1 VTTASIPVNL
11 FNPGQVLASL
21 GFLEAAGALCSGAA
35 GGFDWTNSANVRFIL
50 HADGDRNP
58 FERVLEFLSN
68 AELRRVAPSG
78 FKDPPQ
84 KKKKRK
90 KGREGDEEEDIR
102 IDDLIHSDCFPAREP
117 DPMTLPVRLTY
128 SDQWLGI
135 THWADG
141 SSRNDFKLYAGN
153 RSAARIARAMLM
165 GTWEKPHKGQ
175 KMGELKTKGINALW
189 EEDPGAL
196 AEHPF
201 DVLTP
206 MGGSFNFDPRGA
218 WTALDAGYS
227 PNDQKPKHCIAASP
241 VVEMLAAI
249 GLEHARPLVDED
261 GKSRVMRYA
270 AWGELLSPLLARPA
284 LSGARFGVPLRT
296 FRFELAL
303 SGKNKVVNFAEGEI

>member
-1 VTTASIPVNL
+1 MTSASIPADL

-21 GFLEAAGALCSGAA
+21 GFLEAASVLCSGAV
-35 GGFDWTNSANVRFIL
+35 GGFDWTNTAKVRFIL

-68 AELRRVAPSG
+68 AELRRIVPPG
-78 FKDPPQ
+78 YKDPPQ
-84 KKKKRK
+84 KEKKRK
-90 KGREGDEEEDIR
+90 LVVEGDEEGDVR
-102 IDDLIHSDCFPAREP
+102 SDDLIHSDCFPGRQP
-117 DPMTLPVRLTY
+117 DPMTLPVRLTH
-128 SDQWLGI
+128 SGQWLDI

-141 SSRNDFKLYAGN
+141 SSRDDFKLYAGN

-165 GTWEKPHKGQ
+165 GTREKPRKGQ
-175 KMGELKTKGINALW
+175 QLGELKTKGIKSLW

-196 AEHPF
+196 ADHPF

-227 PNDQKPKHCIAASP
+227 PNDQKHGIAASP
-241 VVEMLAAI
+241 VVELLAAI

-261 GKSRVMRYA
+261 GKGKVLRYA

-284 LSGARFGVPLRT
+284 LSGSRFGVPLRI
-296 FRFELAL
+296 FRFKLAL